1 MKGDEYEMMWHIEV
15 TVTNIDENVMVMN
28 IDENV
33 MVMNIDENV
42 MHKKKHKQKKIGCN
56 GRLN

>member
-33 MVMNIDENV
+33 M
-42 MHKKKHKQKKIGCN
+42 HKKKT
-56 GRLN
+56 

>member
-33 MVMNIDENV
+33 M
-42 MHKKKHKQKKIGCN
+42 HKKKHKQKKIGCN